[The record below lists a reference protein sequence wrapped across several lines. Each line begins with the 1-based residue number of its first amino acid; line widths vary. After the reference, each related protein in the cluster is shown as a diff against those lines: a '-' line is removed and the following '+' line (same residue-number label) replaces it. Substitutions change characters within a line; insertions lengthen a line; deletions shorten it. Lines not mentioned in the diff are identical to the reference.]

1 MRPMNLPERRSLT
14 EPHRTPA
21 GAMRGSGG
29 PDPTRYEHLLLKGS
43 GSGGLGAA
51 LAKAALGARGTV
63 PAATPQQAAIRDVSA
78 GVVAPTLIGFVLWLL
93 LTAEA
98 RGLKRLYFLSRD
110 GQVLLRVAEIL
121 SRRLGLGVECRY
133 LYASRQAWIHNL
145 ADPRAPDQAEWFEK
159 DLWKRFR
166 PGETRIDSILSRIGF
181 DPAAI
186 AGLRDLPELA
196 SHLAREVLDTQD
208 VPVLMDV
215 FRSERFL
222 DAVALQRK
230 RNRELVLGY
239 LAQEGLFDGVPQ
251 AIVDSGWAGQI
262 HRALCDL
269 LVGQGAQPAECFY
282 FGFKERSLLEWS
294 DLRHWYLYSPMEG
307 RADIRFRPEGLE
319 ERYIIAYLEVF
330 CAAEHGTLVRYE
342 RRDDEIAPVF
352 PVGWRHSTGPWGIGT
367 MRKTV
372 ASVAETVELDAATLE
387 ATLGLR
393 PAIKAL
399 FEAFWLDPSPEE
411 AAAWGAFPLDL
422 GEGDG
427 SQTVSLAA
435 AYTWGELARSLRA
448 GRDTQ
453 RRHSYH
459 WIPAG
464 LALTSPPLR
473 AVMQLY
479 FGLRGGLGRGSSG
492 TR

>member
-1 MRPMNLPERRSLT
+1 MNSPERRSWT
-14 EPHRTPA
+14 EPHGTSA
-21 GAMRGSGG
+21 AAMRGTDG
-29 PDPTRYEHLLLKGS
+29 PDPDRYARLLLGETDR
-43 GSGGLGAA
+43 GGLGAA
-51 LAKAALGARGTV
+51 LVEAGRGARGTL
-63 PAATPQQAAIRDVSA
+63 PAATPRQAAIRDVSA

-98 RGLKRLYFLSRD
+98 RGLRRLYFLSRD

-121 SRRLGLGVECRY
+121 ARRLGSSVECRY

-145 ADPRAPDQAEWFEK
+145 ADPRGPDQVEWFEK

-166 PGETRIDSILSRIGF
+166 PGVTRVESILSRIGF
-181 DPAAI
+181 DPATLD
-186 AGLRDLPELA
+186 GLRDIPGLAPHLVREALRPE
-196 SHLAREVLDTQD
+196 DI
-208 VPVLMDV
+208 PVLTDV

-222 DAVALQRK
+222 DAVALQRA

-239 LAQEGLFDGVPQ
+239 LAQEGLLDGGPQ

-269 LVGQGAQPAECFY
+269 LVGQGAPPAECFY
-282 FGFKERSLLEWS
+282 FGFKERSIPEWS
-294 DLRHWYLYSPMEG
+294 ELRHWYLYSLMEG
-307 RADIRFRPEGLE
+307 RTDARFRPDGLE

-330 CAAEHGTLVRYE
+330 CAAEHGTLVRYD
-342 RRDDEIAPVF
+342 RRDTTIVPVF
-352 PVGWRHSTGPWGIGT
+352 PEGWKHSTGPWGIGT
-367 MRKTV
+367 MRETI

-387 ATLGLR
+387 AALGLR

-435 AYTWGELARSLRA
+435 SYTWGELARALRA

-464 LALTSPPLR
+464 LALTSPSLR
-473 AVMQLY
+473 AAMRLY
-479 FGLRGGLGRGSSG
+479 FGLRDGLGRSRSG

>member
-1 MRPMNLPERRSLT
+1 MNVPEGRSLT
-14 EPHRTPA
+14 GPHLTSGTTRA
-21 GAMRGSGG
+21 YGG
-29 PDPTRYEHLLLKGS
+29 PDPNRYEHLVRREA

-51 LAKAALGARGTV
+51 LAEAGRVARTAV
-63 PAATPQQAAIRDVSA
+63 PAATPHEAAIRDVSA

-93 LTAEA
+93 LTAET
-98 RGLKRLYFLSRD
+98 RGLQRLYFLSRD

-121 SRRLGLGVECRY
+121 ARRLGLRVECRY

-166 PGETRIDSILSRIGF
+166 PGETRIESILSRIGF
-181 DPAAI
+181 DPAAFDR
-186 AGLRDLPELA
+186 LRDLPELA
-196 SHLAREVLDTQD
+196 PYLGRAGLDAAA

-222 DAVALQRK
+222 DIVALQRA

-239 LAQEGLFDGVPQ
+239 LSREGLLDGVPQ

-269 LVGQGAQPAECFY
+269 LVGQGASPSECFY
-282 FGFKERSLLEWS
+282 FGFKERSIPEWS
-294 DLRHWYLYSPMEG
+294 DLRHWYLYSLMEG
-307 RADIRFRPEGLE
+307 RSDARFRPEGLE
-319 ERYIIAYLEVF
+319 ERYVIAYLEVF
-330 CAAEHGTLVRYE
+330 CAAEHGTLVRYD
-342 RRDDEIAPVF
+342 RREGEIVPVF
-352 PVGWRHSTGPWGIGT
+352 PMGWRHSTGPWGIGT
-367 MRKTV
+367 MRETI
-372 ASVAETVELDAATLE
+372 AHVAEKVALETATLE
-387 ATLGLR
+387 AALGLR

-399 FEAFWLDPSPEE
+399 FETFWLDPSPEE
-411 AAAWGAFPLDL
+411 ATAWGAFPLDL

-427 SQTVSLAA
+427 SQTVPLAA
-435 AYTWGELARSLRA
+435 AYTWSELARTLRA
-448 GRDTQ
+448 GRDTR

-464 LALTSPPLR
+464 LALTSSPLR
-473 AVMQLY
+473 TAMRLY
-479 FGLRGGLGRGSSG
+479 FGLRGGLGRIG
-492 TR
+492 TGRR